1 MGGSHSTL
9 TNCSFDENEAVVG
22 GGIYN
27 NWSSPTVTNC
37 VLWNDLPDE
46 INNTN
51 GSSPVVTYS
60 DIQFFSGTYPGTG
73 NINADPLFVKP
84 TSYDFHLQ
92 QGSPCIDT
100 GSNSALALSTTDFEG
115 DQRILDGDNDG
126 TATADMGVDEFVPPP
141 LDSDND
147 GLPDELE
154 NAACTDDPNDADTDD
169 DGISDGVED

>member
-73 NINADPLFVKP
+73 NINAIRYLLSQHRM
-84 TSYDFHLQ
+84 TSIFSKAH
-92 QGSPCIDT
+92 P
-100 GSNSALALSTTDFEG
+100 A
-115 DQRILDGDNDG
+115 
-126 TATADMGVDEFVPPP
+126 
-141 LDSDND
+141 
-147 GLPDELE
+147 
-154 NAACTDDPNDADTDD
+154 
-169 DGISDGVED
+169 